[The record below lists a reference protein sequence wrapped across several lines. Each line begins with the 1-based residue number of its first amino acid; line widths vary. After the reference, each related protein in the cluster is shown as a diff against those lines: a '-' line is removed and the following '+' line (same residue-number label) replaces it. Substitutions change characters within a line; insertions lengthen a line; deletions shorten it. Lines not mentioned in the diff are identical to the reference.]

1 MFSSGRATPYRR
13 KVLIG
18 EERCASYLSSGERLF
33 AGGERVEGG
42 CSSAKP
48 RWSEVIIFLEVVLRQ
63 GNPFRE

>member
-1 MFSSGRATPYRR
+1 MISSGREALYRR
-13 KVLIG
+13 KALIG
-18 EERCASYLSSGERLF
+18 EGSCASYLSSGERLF